1 MSSHIY
7 IRTGEYHKGT
17 LANIRAVQ
25 VDSQYLI
32 QCHAQGAYPLA
43 YYPHN
48 YHFMAATA
56 TLEGDAKWSVH
67 AALKVAQHADRQIMK
82 EQGWVENNV

>member
-1 MSSHIY
+1 MPSHIY

-17 LANIRAVQ
+17 LSNIAAVKA
-25 VDSQYLI
+25 DSTYVT
-32 QCHAQGAYPLA
+32 QCHAQGAYPLG

-56 TLEGDAKWSVH
+56 TLEG
-67 AALKVAQHADRQIMK
+67 
-82 EQGWVENNV
+82 G